1 MKEKLSFKTIFAY
14 SIGSIG
20 DSAGYNMVI
29 SFFSF
34 YMTTVQGVS
43 PAITGTV
50 TMLAILWDAITDPW
64 VGYRLDNSPKKE
76 KRRSFIGMSI
86 LPLSLSVIMMFMNM
100 GFMGDLKILYYL
112 ISVLIFWT
120 AYTVFNIPYYSLGGT
135 LSDNDDE
142 RTKLASYREVAG
154 FIGILAGT
162 SVPTFLVG
170 FFKEMGIST
179 ETSWMYAAFAVSLIT
194 MISITLM
201 WYLTKGEEHDEFG
214 EGNEAPGKMSIKGLL
229 ENLKDLFKIK
239 SYVLIILSALFFNV
253 FLTLFYGVIMYFSTF
268 VLNISETE
276 ASMLF
281 TVMNIWGIVC
291 IPFIAKAAMHR
302 DKKKVYSTTIMFS
315 GLVMI
320 AGFFIPMNYAM
331 SIGFVMLANIGTA
344 AYWMFIFMLVYDVVD
359 IDEYKNNQKRD
370 GLIVSVYS
378 FLLKAGGAVTTQLL
392 GFVLVFGGFDAD
404 AVTQTPEAINVIKSL
419 FTIVPGIFLIL
430 TGYMIVKSPATKE
443 RMDKLKEALENRR
456 NNKEVD
462 TSGFEE
468 LIK

>member
-1 MKEKLSFKTIFAY
+1 MKDKISFKTIFAY
-14 SIGSIG
+14 SIGSVG
-20 DSAGYNMVI
+20 DSAAYNMVI

-64 VGYRLDNSPKKE
+64 VGYRLDNSLRKE
-76 KRRSFIGMSI
+76 KRRSFIGMSV

-100 GFMGDLKILYYL
+100 GFMGDMKIVYYL

-135 LSDNDDE
+135 LSDNDDD

-170 FFKEMGIST
+170 YFKDLGIST

-194 MISITLM
+194 LVSITLM
-201 WYLTKGEEHDEFG
+201 WYLTKGEEHSEYS
-214 EGNEAPGKMSIKGLL
+214 EEHAAPEKMSFRGLL
-229 ENLKDLFKIK
+229 ENLKELFQIK
-239 SYVLIILSALFFNV
+239 PYVLIVLSALFFNV
-253 FLTLFYGVIMYFSTF
+253 FLTLFYGVIMYFATF
-268 VLNISETE
+268 VLEISETD

-291 IPFIAKAAMHR
+291 IPFIAKAAMNR
-302 DKKKVYSTTIMFS
+302 DKKKIYTTTIMFS
-315 GLVMI
+315 GLVMVL
-320 AGFFIPMNYAM
+320 GFFIPMNYAT
-331 SIGFVMLANIGTA
+331 SIAFVMLANIGTA

-359 IDEYKNNQKRD
+359 IDEFKNDKKRD

-378 FLLKAGGAVTTQLL
+378 FLLKAGGAVTTQIL
-392 GFVLVFGGFDAD
+392 GFVLVWGGFDAD
-404 AVTQTPEAINVIKSL
+404 AAVQTPQAITIIKAL
-419 FTIVPGIFLIL
+419 FTLAPGIFLL
-430 TGYMIVKSPATKE
+430 LSGYMIVKSPATKE
-443 RMDKLKEALENRR
+443 KMDKLKEALKLKHE
-456 NNKEVD
+456 NKEVD

-468 LIK
+468 LL